1 MHSSTRIHCV
11 DRPQWRTHRL
21 AGGDL
26 EDLGGEADGALDT
39 ELLVLR
45 PVDQVSR
52 DYTDRSVILITNH
65 SPLGVPTLLKVLDV
79 AARERDADFVDLGGG
94 HGGTGRVVF
103 LFTLS
108 DVTHPGSLL
117 ESQKVTVRVS
127 E

>member
-1 MHSSTRIHCV
+1 MRYAHS
-11 DRPQWRTHRL
+11 L

-26 EDLGGEADGALDT
+26 EDLGGKADGALDT

-79 AARERDADFVDLGGG
+79 AARERDADFVDLRGG
-94 HGGTGRVVF
+94 HGGTSRVVL

-108 DVTHPGSLL
+108 DVTHPCMCW
-117 ESQKVTVRVS
+117 
-127 E
+127 